1 MDTKTL
7 TQANELFKLYQI
19 NTFIKDNKIFLN
31 LGNIEIEISKEE
43 IKERAKQFI
52 NLKTLNTWKQ

>member
-31 LGNIEIEISKEE
+31 LGNIEVEISKEE
-43 IKERAKQFI
+43 IKERAKQYI
-52 NLKTLNTWKQ
+52 KLKQ